1 MLSYWYH
8 RRSWLPWLKK
18 YTSKLAFVTWGR
30 SQRCS
35 ILLSDFASKTR
46 YQGRGTFMTWQ
57 LELLSR
63 LAMELCLNLFHWF
76 IPESSYCTLSQW
88 CTAPW
93 DRSAFKMTMHGK
105 CSKFH
110 WMFEFPMVYMNKV
123 WGPCCHLT
131 SAYNLWDYIHLI
143 FNTFAIPN
151 YTTIANNNLYQS
163 AELVMSLFTASSFLI
178 ITIQLLWSKHW
189 RKKNWQPCD

>member
-1 MLSYWYH
+1 MVISMLKI
-8 RRSWLPWLKK
+8 RRPL
-18 YTSKLAFVTWGR
+18 GR
-30 SQRCS
+30 L
-35 ILLSDFASKTR
+35 IFNMGIAIPGKTVFLIETAPR

-105 CSKFH
+105 SSKFH
-110 WMFEFPMVYMNKV
+110 RMFEFPMVDMNKV

-143 FNTFAIPN
+143 CNTFAIPN
-151 YTTIANNNLYQS
+151 YTT
-163 AELVMSLFTASSFLI
+163 
-178 ITIQLLWSKHW
+178 
-189 RKKNWQPCD
+189 